1 MNCRDA
7 LRLLYDFVDKEAPEQ
22 DASQVE
28 DHLKKC
34 RHCSAKYELEMK
46 FKQCIE
52 QKGSLSPDCDELRNK
67 IAVQLDDIEPAA
79 GDIGPF
85 GPPF

>member
-7 LRLLYDFVDKEAPEQ
+7 LRLLYDFIDKEAPEH

-28 DHLKKC
+28 AHLKKC

-52 QKGSLSPDCDELRNK
+52 QKGSLSSDCNELRDK
-67 IAVQLDDIEPAA
+67 ITRQLDDIDPGS

-85 GPPF
+85 GPQF